1 MVTLD
6 KEAMKKAEAIFDQL
20 QGMSITSAQGL
31 LSWCSDYL
39 LNQPV
44 CRYTLKEDFEG
55 FKEGNHWAG

>member
-6 KEAMKKAEAIFDQL
+6 KETMKKAEAIFGQL
-20 QGMSITSAQGL
+20 QGMSIASAQGL
-31 LSWCSDYL
+31 LSWCSNYL

-55 FKEGNHWAG
+55 FKEGNRWAD